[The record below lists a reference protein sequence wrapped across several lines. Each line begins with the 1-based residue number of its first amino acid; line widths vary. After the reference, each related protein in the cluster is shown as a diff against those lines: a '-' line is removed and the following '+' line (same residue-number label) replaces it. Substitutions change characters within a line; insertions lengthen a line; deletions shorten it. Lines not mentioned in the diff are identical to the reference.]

1 MWAWENPGAQ
11 CGARQSTGKTQA
23 SCALSAEGRPHSS
36 TSPGDAAR
44 RIRCLLSALRR
55 DDEKDISKGFC
66 GRRAPTAGTGR
77 TISEGGRDPRLS
89 RLMPEMS
96 RSRSP
101 GGRQPRPLAAPHTT
115 LPSLAC
121 RGSPR
126 VLRRLPSQ
134 THRPVSAGHTEA
146 FSRHAAAGLPPLPQL
161 HLSPTTRAHVRGAF
175 PKSGARGPAVFREEP
190 HLGQAGCALDPC
202 RFRERGPPTLRT

>member
-44 RIRCLLSALRR
+44 RIRCLLSALHR
-55 DDEKDISKGFC
+55 DDETDISKGFC
-66 GRRAPTAGTGR
+66 GRRAPTAGMGR

-89 RLMPEMS
+89 RLMPEMT

-101 GGRQPRPLAAPHTT
+101 GRGGESPVRWPPRTQRCPRSPAEEARVCSGGSHLRPTGLSLLGTPRP
-115 LPSLAC
+115 
-121 RGSPR
+121 
-126 VLRRLPSQ
+126 
-134 THRPVSAGHTEA
+134 
-146 FSRHAAAGLPPLPQL
+146 
-161 HLSPTTRAHVRGAF
+161 F
-175 PKSGARGPAVFREEP
+175 PG
-190 HLGQAGCALDPC
+190 
-202 RFRERGPPTLRT
+202 TLRLASLLVPSSASHPRPEPT